1 MPFRTIIESYVSN
14 GSIGDQLIFNN
25 EYYQSAVSRKA

>member
-1 MPFRTIIESYVSN
+1 MPFRTIIEGYVSN

-25 EYYQSAVSRKA
+25 EYIIGCFP